1 MEVTSEPMSGSDSAS
16 TSERGHRGP
25 VGLDRDSLAGRLRR
39 DPWSTALT
47 ISIDVLTTSIA
58 SILGLWLAARDR
70 HIDESP
76 WVALLYV
83 PLVIILL
90 AATGVYK
97 RRLDRRFLD
106 EIGPVETAA
115 GLASMTL
122 LAVLVVAQGADRP
135 GQTVIRVWLCAAVLI
150 PAGRLIR
157 VGIQRSLRRNHI
169 LMAPT
174 LILGSGHVAAQVVE
188 RLRSAPEYGLDPIG
202 FLDADPLLVEFD
214 DPPLP
219 GVPYLGMPD
228 TVNDAIDRTGAECV
242 VVAFSIFPDEVLAEV
257 VRVAQ
262 SRGLRVWVIPRMFD
276 AIGEH
281 MRVDHIGGLPVLALA
296 HTNPHGWQFAVK
308 DVLDRV
314 SAGLGLL
321 LISPVFL
328 TLMALVK
335 FSSPGPIFFRQPR
348 VGRDGKVFDCLK
360 FRTMRAA
367 EPSETGFVPEAGA
380 APGGVEGVDRRTW
393 IGKIL
398 RATSLD
404 ELPQLLNVLRGEM
417 SLVGPRPERPEFV
430 ELFEEQIRRYGERH
444 RVKAG
449 VTGWAQVNG
458 LRGQTSI
465 ADRAEYDNFYIENWS
480 LALDLKILALTV
492 LAVFRGAQ

>member
-1 MEVTSEPMSGSDSAS
+1 MTDFDSVRDDHIAGS
-16 TSERGHRGP
+16 
-25 VGLDRDSLAGRLRR
+25 VDRDSLASRLRR
-39 DPWSTALT
+39 DPWSTGLT
-47 ISIDVLTTSIA
+47 ISIDVLSTSIA

-70 HIDESP
+70 HIAASP
-76 WVALLYV
+76 WMALVYV
-83 PLVIILL
+83 PLVIVLL
-90 AATGVYK
+90 AGLGVYK
-97 RRLDRRFLD
+97 RRIDRRFLN

-115 GLASMTL
+115 ALASMTL
-122 LAVLVVAQGADRP
+122 LAVLIVIDVEGNPD
-135 GQTVIRVWLCAAVLI
+135 QTVMRVWLCAAILI

-157 VGIQRSLRRNHI
+157 VGAQRALRRNHI
-169 LMAPT
+169 LVAPT
-174 LILGSGHVAAQVVE
+174 LIVGSGHVASQVVE

-219 GVPYLGMPD
+219 GVPYLGLPD
-228 TVNDAIDRTGAECV
+228 TINDVINSTGAECA
-242 VVAFSIFPDEVLAEV
+242 VVAFSIFPDEVLAEA
-257 VRVAQ
+257 VRVAH

-276 AIGEH
+276 AIGERV
-281 MRVDHIGGLPVLALA
+281 RVDHIGGMPVLALA

-308 DVLDRV
+308 DALDRV
-314 SAGLGLL
+314 TAGLGLL
-321 LISPVFL
+321 LIAPVFVI
-328 TLMALVK
+328 LMALVK
-335 FSSPGPIFFRQPR
+335 ISSPGPIFFRQPR

-360 FRTMRAA
+360 FRTMRAPK
-367 EPSETGFVPEAGA
+367 PSDATFVPEAGS

-393 IGKIL
+393 VGKIM
-398 RATSLD
+398 RATSMD
-404 ELPQLLNVLRGEM
+404 ELPQLINVVRGEM
-417 SLVGPRPERPEFV
+417 SMVGPRPERPEFV

-492 LAVFRGAQ
+492 LAVLRGSQ

>member
-1 MEVTSEPMSGSDSAS
+1 MTEFDWVRDDRIADS
-16 TSERGHRGP
+16 
-25 VGLDRDSLAGRLRR
+25 VDRDSLASRLRR

-47 ISIDVLTTSIA
+47 VSIDVLSAAIA
-58 SILGLWLAARDR
+58 SSLGLWLSILDRDV
-70 HIDESP
+70 SAGP
-76 WVALLYV
+76 WLALMYV
-83 PLVIILL
+83 PLVIVLM
-90 AATGVYK
+90 AAVGVYK
-97 RRLDRRFLD
+97 RRLDRRFLN

-115 GLASMTL
+115 ALASMTL
-122 LAVLVVAQGADRP
+122 LAALVFADVPANRDE
-135 GQTVIRVWLCAAVLI
+135 TVMRIWLCAAVII
-150 PAGRLIR
+150 PAARLIR
-157 VGIQRSLRRNHI
+157 IGVQRALRRDHV
-169 LMAPT
+169 LVAPT
-174 LILGSGHVAAQVVE
+174 LIIGSGHVASQIVE

-228 TVNDAIDRTGAECV
+228 TINEVINRTGAECA
-242 VVAFSIFPDEVLAEV
+242 VVAFSIFPDEVLADV
-257 VRVAQ
+257 VRVAH

-276 AIGEH
+276 AIGERV
-281 MRVDHIGGLPVLALA
+281 RVDHIGGMPVLRLA
-296 HTNPHGWQFAVK
+296 HTNPHGWQFGVK
-308 DVLDRV
+308 DVLDRTT
-314 SAGLGLL
+314 AGLGVL
-321 LISPVFL
+321 LIAPVFL
-328 TLMALVK
+328 ILMALVK
-335 FSSPGPIFFRQPR
+335 ISSPGPIFFRQPR
-348 VGRDGKVFDCLK
+348 VGRDGKVFACLK

-367 EPSETGFVPEAGA
+367 EPSDAGFVPEAGS

-393 IGKIL
+393 IGKIM
-398 RATSLD
+398 RATSMD

-430 ELFEEQIRRYGERH
+430 ELFDEQIRRYGERH

-492 LAVFRGAQ
+492 LAVLRGSQ

>member
-1 MEVTSEPMSGSDSAS
+1 MTGSDSAA
-16 TSERGHRGP
+16 TSERGEHGSA
-25 VGLDRDSLAGRLRR
+25 GLDRNSLAGRLRR
-39 DPWSTALT
+39 DPWSTAFT
-47 ISIDVLTTSIA
+47 ILIDVFSTSIA
-58 SILGLWLAARDR
+58 SLLGLWLAARDR
-70 HIDESP
+70 HIEASP
-76 WVALLYV
+76 WAALLYV

-90 AATGVYK
+90 AATGVYR
-97 RRLDRRFLD
+97 RRLNRRFLD

-122 LAVLVVAQGADRP
+122 LAILVAAEGADRP
-135 GQTVIRVWLCAAVLI
+135 GQTVIRVWLCAAVMI
-150 PAGRLIR
+150 PVGRLIR
-157 VGIQRSLRRNHI
+157 VGIQRTLRRHHI
-169 LMAPT
+169 LVAPT
-174 LILGSGHVAAQVVE
+174 LIIGSGHVAAQVVE

-219 GVPYLGMPD
+219 EVPYLGLPG

-257 VRVAQ
+257 VRLAQ
-262 SRGLRVWVIPRMFD
+262 RRGLRVWVIPRMFD

-281 MRVDHIGGLPVLALA
+281 MRVDHIGGLPVLALV

-314 SAGLGLL
+314 SSALGLL

-328 TLMALVK
+328 ILMVLVK

-367 EPSETGFVPEAGA
+367 EPSETEFVPEAGA

-430 ELFEEQIRRYGERH
+430 DLFEEQIRRYGERH

-465 ADRAEYDNFYIENWS
+465 ADRAEWDNFYIENWS
-480 LALDLKILALTV
+480 LALDLKILVLTV
-492 LAVFRGAQ
+492 LAVFRGSQ